1 MAELTNAVNE
11 LIKGRHFEENFPV
24 YFKGLTSLYRRMAM
38 LRLSMNYY
46 TFSEMFYDLS
56 KEQQNTIKPYVDRVQ
71 ALVVRIID
79 KSAGIDNS
87 DEVNSLRDDL
97 IRIMEILTSYTD
109 KFQIYEY
116 ILNRIEFRFKEPEF
130 NNLYYT
136 GKFEKDIAHYVVS
149 DKDNAVVNMKIS
161 MVVSQLPMRLSKNK
175 FYDMIKDAFSLYKDS
190 EKLSVRDFSYMLK
203 TAGTIYRPD
212 GFDNEFA
219 AFDKIDKELS
229 EAPYEEFDKKTY
241 DLFRDKLDNVSTMVM
256 EYADIYVVLTEI
268 VNDIYSLLLCE
279 EAYADVNEEEKLI
292 GIIGE
297 SYRVIS
303 GESAPDPEWAEKF
316 TEFEGLQEK
325 ISELIYYP
333 ESTLDEIIDINQKEI
348 SEADYRIKAGIL
360 DKISKLQSASTFAS
374 LNLCEDDKEI
384 AGEEFVAE
392 AVEELVKEFSELF
405 EQKGKLYRR
414 AVMASVI
421 GNLPNFFN
429 NMDEFAKYVH
439 VALGQC
445 SDAAEQQACMSLI
458 HMMIAGDE

>member
-11 LIKGRHFEENFPV
+11 LLKGRHFDDNFPV
-24 YFKGLTSLYRRMAM
+24 YYKGLTSLYRRMAM

-46 TFSEMFYDLS
+46 TFSEMFYDLN
-56 KEQQNTIKPYVDRVQ
+56 KEQQDTIKPYVDRVQ
-71 ALVVRIID
+71 NLVMKITDRT
-79 KSAGIDNS
+79 AGIDNR
-87 DEVNSLRDDL
+87 DEAENLRNDL

-149 DKDNAVVNMKIS
+149 DKDNSVVNMKIS

-175 FYDMIKDAFSLYKDS
+175 FFDMIKDAFSLYKDS

-212 GFDNEFA
+212 GFEKEFA
-219 AFDKIDKELS
+219 EFEKIDKELS
-229 EAPYEEFDKKTY
+229 EAPYEDFDKVAY
-241 DLFRDKLDNVSTMVM
+241 ELFRDKLDNVSAMVM

-268 VNDIYSLLLCE
+268 VNDIYSLLLCDG
-279 EAYADVNEEEKLI
+279 AYTDVNEEEKLLN
-292 GIIGE
+292 IIGE
-297 SYRVIS
+297 SCRVIS
-303 GESAPDPEWAEKF
+303 GVSSPDPEWAEKF
-316 TEFEGLQEK
+316 SEFEGLQEK
-325 ISELIYYP
+325 IGGMIYYP
-333 ESTLDEIIDINQKEI
+333 ESTLDEIKSINEKEF
-348 SEADYRIKAGIL
+348 SKPELRDKADIL
-360 DKISKLQSASTFAS
+360 DTISKLQSASTFAS
-374 LNLCEDDKEI
+374 LKHNEDDHET

-429 NMDEFAKYVH
+429 SMDEFAKYVH

-445 SDAAEQQACMSLI
+445 SEPAEQQACMSLI